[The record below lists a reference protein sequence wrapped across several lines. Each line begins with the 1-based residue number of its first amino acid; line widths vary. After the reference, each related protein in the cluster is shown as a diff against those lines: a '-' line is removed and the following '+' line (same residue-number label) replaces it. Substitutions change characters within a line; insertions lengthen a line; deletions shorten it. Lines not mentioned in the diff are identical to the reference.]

1 MMKKLL
7 IFCTN
12 GVIAIWFFLLWC
24 KMMLLSSDMPI
35 NITYDEM
42 KSVVLTILVSTT
54 ITIFYVKII
63 PGNKLYYLLFFPTL
77 LWGFS
82 MTQSLIYNYHVYD
95 TIIAITGF
103 ICIALVFLVLF
114 FDAKRAAISSKI
126 LS

>member
-1 MMKKLL
+1 MKKLL
-7 IFCTN
+7 IVCAN

-42 KSVVLTILVSTT
+42 KSIVLTILVSTI
-54 ITIFYVKII
+54 ITILYVKII
-63 PGNKLYYLLFFPTL
+63 PGNNLYYLLLFPKL

-82 MTQSLIYNYHVYD
+82 MTQSLIYNYHEYD
-95 TIIAITGF
+95 TIITITGF
-103 ICIALVFLVLF
+103 ICSALIFLVLF
-114 FDAKRAAISSKI
+114 LDEKRTSVSSKI